1 MTSTE
6 QAGQAEQAE
15 RTEQPTGPIS
25 SFVIALP
32 PGWVRLPVLPGE
44 ATALHRM
51 IEEIIAE
58 VLPATM
64 PRDATEPWR
73 GEFRKRLSTAA
84 AEAADAGASAIYL
97 PVTPVNGVVLPVS
110 IIESEVEDE
119 AKEDAGSVIMDLL
132 GSAGADGDGGELRM
146 LDGARAARTETVT
159 TKVKPHGD
167 WPVVTTRQIVFT
179 IETPHRRGRWVVMSF
194 SAISGDNPSAALSD
208 ALVLLFDAL
217 IGTLR
222 WMDAPGAEH
231 SALEARLREIKAV
244 HPEATKAATGATNTT
259 AVA

>member
-1 MTSTE
+1 MTSS
-6 QAGQAEQAE
+6 EQAE
-15 RTEQPTGPIS
+15 HAEQNEQNEHAEQGERSTGPLS
-25 SFVIALP
+25 AFVIALP
-32 PGWVRLPVLPGE
+32 PGWVRLPVLASETEVLRG
-44 ATALHRM
+44 M

-58 VLPATM
+58 VLPATL

-119 AKEDAGSVIMDLL
+119 AKEDAGSVILDLL
-132 GSAGADGDGGELRM
+132 GSAGADGEGGELRM
-146 LDGARAARTETVT
+146 LDGARAARTETVS

-167 WPVVTTRQIVFT
+167 WPVVTTRQVVFT

-194 SAISGDNPSAALSD
+194 SAVSGDNPSAALSD

-222 WMDAPGAEH
+222 WVDAPGAEH

-244 HPEATKAATGATNTT
+244 HPDTT